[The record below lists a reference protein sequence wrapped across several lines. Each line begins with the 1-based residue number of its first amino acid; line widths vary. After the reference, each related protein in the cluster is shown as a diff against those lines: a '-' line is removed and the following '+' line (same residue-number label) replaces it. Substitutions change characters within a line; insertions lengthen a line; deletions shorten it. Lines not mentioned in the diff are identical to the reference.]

1 MISWDTEGNL
11 VLTPRAFAEGQDAK
25 HIKLPLERGY
35 VCPNC
40 STMIYGVFSTRQDKT
55 RLVSLNTYAVGNETV
70 SVRPDYKS
78 ELVVLGN
85 AKYQHFYDLNH
96 FGEDKLL
103 ARVNEASAY
112 RCKFVKFFYEP
123 SIPRLFHRFAKDMS
137 GMELYG
143 IGAAG
148 VYYRDH
154 AELLEACQKVIGGN
168 MDRMRAFLAVHP
180 YGRFVP
186 DHAGKGPA
194 AYVVMYRFEQ
204 QVLRNFYKEV
214 IERTHECVHAS

>member
-40 STMIYGVFSTRQDKT
+40 STMIYGVFPTRQDKT
-55 RLVSLNTYAVGNETV
+55 RLVSLNNYAVGNETV
-70 SVRPDYKS
+70 NVRPDYKS
-78 ELVVLGN
+78 ELVVLGSS
-85 AKYQHFYDLNH
+85 KYQHFYDLNH

-154 AELLEACQKVIGGN
+154 AELLEACQKDHRRQHG
-168 MDRMRAFLAVHP
+168 P
-180 YGRFVP
+180 
-186 DHAGKGPA
+186 HAGIPGDA
-194 AYVVMYRFEQ
+194 SLWTVCSGLRQ
-204 QVLRNFYKEV
+204 QGAGRLCPDVPP
-214 IERTHECVHAS
+214 RTSAVEEFL